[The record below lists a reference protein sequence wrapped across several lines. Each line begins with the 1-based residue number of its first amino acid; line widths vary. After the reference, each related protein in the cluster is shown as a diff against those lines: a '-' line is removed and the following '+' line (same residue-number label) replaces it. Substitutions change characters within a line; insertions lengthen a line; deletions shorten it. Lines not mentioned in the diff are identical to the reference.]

1 MKLKKEFVLGGRKL
15 ALVACLLAC
24 AAAAYGDIYD
34 DAIFWFRG
42 GTNVTANGRTAVKGD
57 LFDSIHANDPSHKNH
72 TASIW
77 GYEDCRVLRYEDVQF
92 PCNRDDRKS
101 VPVLHLSC
109 KTNTAVVGGVTTNM
123 LFMPAADA
131 SFLNGQITNF
141 YTMVARLRYELGVAT
156 NSNSWLARLGYGGKT
171 GGVLFG
177 FMHESG
183 ITDNIHPAIYCPGT
197 NTSAHTS
204 QLNEFRFRNLR
215 IPTNGWFDV
224 SLVVS
229 GGVVRVGIARPTTMY
244 SRNVIEFQNATGTSV
259 PDGDKLSRPSTTAST
274 WRFFCENA
282 NTDHVE
288 QPWGAATKTSF
299 LGSVQQIAIWKRA
312 LSDDE
317 VHEAWGW
324 PHEKVFKVGLENG
337 ASNEFGSNAAPAAQ
351 TIDAYGP
358 LGEKSPNIP
367 PGGTWTVTFFGATN
381 EVGLAQLLTLTATAG
396 SAVGTISAS
405 VNGTSVGSQTIFPGR
420 TATWYV
426 PGTAFKK
433 GPNNTLTLTR
443 TGGSGNVVVDS
454 LSIGGSWQIGIE
466 GQDWSDMSSEGY
478 VPRAPV
484 TSTFDISRKHW
495 AHAANSGSWTSNR
508 TFRVWLPEHVAANYP
523 MEFDLRSAYY
533 FNGSSPT
540 NYFMEVFVNG
550 QVRNAIRDDTGV
562 VSNRVSITPSHKL
575 YRMSFEPGEL
585 RAGWNEFFMH
595 GHARPTG
602 GYFMFD
608 FYRFQITGN
617 RKNGTLLIVR

>member
-1 MKLKKEFVLGGRKL
+1 MKLKKEFVLVEWRTFT
-15 ALVACLLAC
+15 LVACLFALASV
-24 AAAAYGDIYD
+24 AYGDVYD

-72 TASIW
+72 TATFF

-101 VPVLHLSC
+101 VPVLHLPLGMKVSNGGAITNLFMAGASAHFLYGQISNEYTVVMRLRREAGYA
-109 KTNTAVVGGVTTNM
+109 TNTSAWVTR
-123 LFMPAADA
+123 FGY
-131 SFLNGQITNF
+131 NG
-141 YTMVARLRYELGVAT
+141 A
-156 NSNSWLARLGYGGKT
+156 T
-171 GGVLFG
+171 GGILFG
-177 FMHESG
+177 FMHDRNNNDLVYPSM
-183 ITDNIHPAIYCPGT
+183 YCAST
-197 NTSAHTS
+197 NTSTGATGL
-204 QLNEFRFRNLR
+204 QEYWFRSLPMP
-215 IPTNGWFDV
+215 PTNKWFDI
-224 SLVVS
+224 SLAVS
-229 GGVVRVGIARPTTMY
+229 GSVVRVGLARPAYETINGSGQKVVNFQTATATM
-244 SRNVIEFQNATGTSV
+244 I
-259 PDGDKLSRPSTTAST
+259 PDPYQLAHPVSSEGS
-274 WRFFCENA
+274 WRFFMQASASSAKTPA
-282 NTDHVE
+282 NTSRKD
-288 QPWGAATKTSF
+288 SF
-299 LGSVQQIAIWKRA
+299 VGSVQQIAVWNRT
-312 LSDDE
+312 LTDDE

-351 TIDAYGP
+351 AIDAYGP

-405 VNGTSVGSQTIFPGR
+405 VNGTSVGSQTIQPGR

-495 AHAANSGSWTSNR
+495 AQAANPNGWTSNR
-508 TFRVWLPEHVAANYP
+508 TFRVWLPENVAANYP

-550 QVRNAIRDDTGV
+550 QLRNAIRDDTGV
-562 VSNRVSITPSHKL
+562 V
-575 YRMSFEPGEL
+575 
-585 RAGWNEFFMH
+585 
-595 GHARPTG
+595 
-602 GYFMFD
+602 
-608 FYRFQITGN
+608 
-617 RKNGTLLIVR
+617 

>member
-1 MKLKKEFVLGGRKL
+1 MRQIARLWIMG
-15 ALVACLLAC
+15 
-24 AAAAYGDIYD
+24 AAALCMVITAYGDIYD

-57 LFDSIHANDPSHKNH
+57 FFDSIHANDPTHKNH

-77 GYEDCRVLRYEDVQF
+77 GYEDCRVLRYENVQF

-109 KTNTAVVGGVTTNM
+109 KTNTAVVSGVTTNM
-123 LFMPAADA
+123 LFMPGADA
-131 SFLNGQITNF
+131 SFLYGQISNV
-141 YTMVARLRYELGVAT
+141 YTMVARLRYDLGVTT
-156 NSNSWLARLGYGGKT
+156 NVSSWFARLGYNGAT
-171 GGVLFG
+171 GGILYG

-197 NTSAHTS
+197 NTSSGAT

-229 GGVVRVGIARPTTMY
+229 GDVVRAGIARPTTMY
-244 SRNVIEFQNATGTSV
+244 SRNVIEFQTISGN
-259 PDGDKLSRPSTTAST
+259 PRPCGDKMARLPSAATT

-282 NTDHVE
+282 NDNYIE
-288 QPWGAATKTSF
+288 QPWGAAKRTSF
-299 LGSVQQIAIWKRA
+299 VGSVQQIAFWKRA
-312 LSDDE
+312 LTDEE

-337 ASNEFGSNAAPAAQ
+337 ASNEFGSDAAPAAQ
-351 TIDAYGP
+351 TIEAYGP

-367 PGGTWTVTFFGATN
+367 AGGTWTVKFFGATN
-381 EVGLAQLLTLTATAG
+381 EVGLAQLLKLTATAG
-396 SAVGTISAS
+396 SAIGTISAS
-405 VNGTSVGSQTIFPGR
+405 VNGTSVGSQTVRPGR
-420 TATWYV
+420 TSTWYV
-426 PGTAFKK
+426 PGTAFKQ

-443 TGGSGNVVVDS
+443 TGGGSGNVIVDAV
-454 LSIGGSWQIGIE
+454 SIGGSWQIGIH
-466 GQDWSDMSSEGY
+466 GVDWSDMSSEGY
-478 VPRAPV
+478 VPTSPV
-484 TSTFDISRKHW
+484 TSTLDISRKHW
-495 AHAANSGSWTSNR
+495 AHAANAGAWTSNR
-508 TFRVWLPEHVAANYP
+508 TFRVWLPDDVAANYP
-523 MEFDLRSAYY
+523 HEFALRTAYY
-533 FNGSSPT
+533 NGSAAT
-540 NYFMEVFVNG
+540 NYYMEVFVNG
-550 QVRNAIRDDTGV
+550 QLRNAIRDDTGV
-562 VSNRVSITPSHKL
+562 VSNRISTTSSHKL
-575 YRMSFEPGEL
+575 YRIPFEPGEL

-608 FYRFQITGN
+608 YYRFQLTGN
-617 RKNGTLLIVR
+617 RKNGAMLIIR

>member
-1 MKLKKEFVLGGRKL
+1 MKLKHHLSNL
-15 ALVACLLAC
+15 ALVACLFAC

-57 LFDSIHANDPSHKNH
+57 LFDSIHANDPPHKNH
-72 TASIW
+72 TAAFF

-101 VPVLHLSC
+101 VPVLHLPLGMKVS
-109 KTNTAVVGGVTTNM
+109 NGGATTN
-123 LFMPAADA
+123 LFMVGA
-131 SFLNGQITNF
+131 SAHFLYGQISNE
-141 YTMVARLRYELGVAT
+141 YTVVMRLRRDAGYAT
-156 NSNSWLARLGYGGKT
+156 NSSAWVTRFGYSGAT
-171 GGVLFG
+171 GGILFG
-177 FMHESG
+177 FMHDRNNNELVYPSM
-183 ITDNIHPAIYCPGT
+183 YCSGT
-197 NTSAHTS
+197 NTSTGVTGL
-204 QLNEFRFRNLR
+204 QEFWFRSLPMP
-215 IPTNGWFDV
+215 PTNKWFDI
-224 SLVVS
+224 SLAVS
-229 GGVVRVGIARPTTMY
+229 GSVVRVGLARPAYETI
-244 SRNVIEFQNATGTSV
+244 NGAGQKVVNFQTATGTTIPNSYQ
-259 PDGDKLSRPSTTAST
+259 LARPVSTEGN
-274 WRFFCENA
+274 WRFFMQASTSSASTPA
-282 NTDHVE
+282 NTSRKD
-288 QPWGAATKTSF
+288 SF
-299 LGSVQQIAIWKRA
+299 VGSVQQVAVWNRA
-312 LSDDE
+312 LTDDE

-405 VNGTSVGSQTIFPGR
+405 VNGTNVGSQTVQPGR

-443 TGGSGNVVVDS
+443 TDGGSGNVVVDS
-454 LSIGGSWQIGIE
+454 LSIGGSWQIGIH
-466 GQDWSDMSSEGY
+466 GTDWSDLTSESW
-478 VPRAPV
+478 APTV
-484 TSTFDISRKHW
+484 LSTHDISRKHW
-495 AHAANSGSWTSNR
+495 PQAGHSNNWTSNR
-508 TFRVWLPEHVAANYP
+508 TFRVWLPENVAANYP

-533 FNGSSPT
+533 NGSAAT
-540 NYFMEVFVNG
+540 NYYMEVFVNR
-550 QVRNAIRDDTGV
+550 QLRNAIREDGAVT
-562 VSNRVSITPSHKL
+562 NRISTTSSHKL
-575 YRMSFEPGEL
+575 YRVPFEPGEL
-585 RAGWNEFFMH
+585 QAGWNEILLH
-595 GHARPTG
+595 GHARPGG

-608 FYRFQITGN
+608 YFRFQLTGD
-617 RKNGTLLIVR
+617 RKNGTMLIIR

>member
-1 MKLKKEFVLGGRKL
+1 MRQFTWLWTMGAAALC
-15 ALVACLLAC
+15 LVAT
-24 AAAAYGDIYD
+24 AYGDVYD

-131 SFLNGQITNF
+131 SFLNGQITTV
-141 YTMVARLRYELGVAT
+141 YTMVARLRCDPGIFT
-156 NSNSWLARLGYGGKT
+156 NSSAWFARLGYGGAT
-171 GGVLFG
+171 GGILYG
-177 FMHESG
+177 FMHSRTAG
-183 ITDNIHPAIYCPGT
+183 QNDCVYPVIYCPGI
-197 NTSAHTS
+197 NTSSGAT
-204 QLNEFRFRNLR
+204 QLYEFWFTNLR
-215 IPTNGWFDV
+215 IPSNSWFDV

-229 GGVVRVGIARPTTMY
+229 GGVVRAGIARPTTMY
-244 SRNVIEFQNATGTSV
+244 SRNVIEFQTITGTNL
-259 PDGDKLSRPSTTAST
+259 PDGDKLSRPSTTASS

-282 NTDHVE
+282 NTGYVE
-288 QPWGAATKTSF
+288 QPWGAATRTSF

-337 ASNEFGSNAAPAAQ
+337 ASNEFGSNVAPAAQ
-351 TIDAYGP
+351 TINAYGP

-405 VNGTSVGSQTIFPGR
+405 VNGTSVGSQTIQPGR

-495 AHAANSGSWTSNR
+495 AQAANPNGWTSNR
-508 TFRVWLPEHVAANYP
+508 TFRVWLPENVAANYP

-608 FYRFQITGN
+608 YYRFRLTGN
-617 RKNGTLLIVR
+617 RKNGTMLIIR

>member
-1 MKLKKEFVLGGRKL
+1 MKLKNGIVLGKRYKL
-15 ALVACLLAC
+15 ALFACI
-24 AAAAYGDIYD
+24 AAVAAYGDIYD

-57 LFDSIHANDPSHKNH
+57 FFDSIHANDPTHKNH

-77 GYEDCRVLRYEDVQF
+77 GYEDCRVLRYENVQF

-109 KTNTAVVGGVTTNM
+109 KTNTAVVSGVTTNM
-123 LFMPAADA
+123 LFMPGADA
-131 SFLNGQITNF
+131 SFLKGQITNV
-141 YTMVARLRYELGVAT
+141 YTMVARLRWDPGVLT
-156 NSNSWLARLGYGGKT
+156 NSSAWFARLGYNGNT
-171 GGVLFG
+171 GGILFG
-177 FMHESG
+177 FMHEG
-183 ITDNIHPAIYCPGT
+183 KIADNIHPAIYCPGT
-197 NTSAHTS
+197 NTSSGATD
-204 QLNEFRFRNLR
+204 LGEFRFRNLR

-229 GGVVRVGIARPTTMY
+229 GGVVRAGIARPTAMY
-244 SRNVIEFQNATGTSV
+244 SRNVIEFQTITGN
-259 PDGDKLSRPSTTAST
+259 PLPNGNKLSRPVSGADK

-282 NTDHVE
+282 NANFVE
-288 QPWGAATKTSF
+288 QPWGSATRTAF
-299 LGSVQQIAIWKRA
+299 VGSVQQLAFWKRA
-312 LSDDE
+312 LTDSE

-367 PGGTWTVTFFGATN
+367 AGGTWTVKFFGATN
-381 EVGLAQLLTLTATAG
+381 EVGLAQLLKLTATSG
-396 SAVGTISAS
+396 SALGTISAA
-405 VNGTSVGSQTIFPGR
+405 VNGTSVGSQTVRPGR

-433 GPNNTLTLTR
+433 GPDNTLTLTR
-443 TGGSGNVVVDS
+443 TDGGSGNVIVDAVS
-454 LSIGGSWQIGIE
+454 LGGSWQIGIHDV
-466 GQDWSDMSSEGY
+466 DWSDMTTEGR
-478 VPRAPV
+478 VPTSPP

-495 AHAANSGSWTSNR
+495 AQAANSGGWTSNR
-508 TFRVWLPEHVAANYP
+508 TFRVWLPEDVAANYP
-523 MEFDLRSAYY
+523 HEFALRSAYY
-533 FNGSSPT
+533 ANGSTPT
-540 NYFMEVFVNG
+540 NYYMEVFVNG
-550 QVRNAIRDDTGV
+550 QLRNAIRENGT
-562 VSNRVSITPSHKL
+562 VSNRISTTSSHKL
-575 YRMSFEPGEL
+575 YRIPFEPGEL

-608 FYRFQITGN
+608 YYRFQLTGD
-617 RKNGTLLIVR
+617 RQHGTILIVR

>member
-1 MKLKKEFVLGGRKL
+1 MKLKHHLSNL
-15 ALVACLLAC
+15 ALAACLFAC

-72 TASIW
+72 TAAFF

-101 VPVLHLSC
+101 VPVLHLPLGMKVS
-109 KTNTAVVGGVTTNM
+109 NGGATTN
-123 LFMPAADA
+123 LFMVGA
-131 SFLNGQITNF
+131 SAHFLYGQISNE
-141 YTMVARLRYELGVAT
+141 YTVVMRLRRDAGYAT
-156 NSNSWLARLGYGGKT
+156 NSSAWVTRFGYSGAT
-171 GGVLFG
+171 GGILFG
-177 FMHESG
+177 FMHDRNNNELVYPSM
-183 ITDNIHPAIYCPGT
+183 YCSGT
-197 NTSAHTS
+197 NTSTGVTGL
-204 QLNEFRFRNLR
+204 QEFWFRSLPMP
-215 IPTNGWFDV
+215 PTNKWFDI
-224 SLVVS
+224 SLAVS
-229 GGVVRVGIARPTTMY
+229 GSVVRVGLARPAYETI
-244 SRNVIEFQNATGTSV
+244 NGAGQKVVNFQTATGTTIPNSYQ
-259 PDGDKLSRPSTTAST
+259 LARPVSTEGN
-274 WRFFCENA
+274 WRFFMQASANSASTPA
-282 NTDHVE
+282 NTSRKD
-288 QPWGAATKTSF
+288 SF
-299 LGSVQQIAIWKRA
+299 VGSVQQVAVWNRA
-312 LSDDE
+312 LTDDE

-405 VNGTSVGSQTIFPGR
+405 VNGTNVGSQTVQPGR

-443 TGGSGNVVVDS
+443 TDGGSGNVVVDS
-454 LSIGGSWQIGIE
+454 LSIGGSWQIGIH
-466 GQDWSDMSSEGY
+466 GTDWSDLTSESW
-478 VPRAPV
+478 APTV
-484 TSTFDISRKHW
+484 LSTHDISRKHW
-495 AHAANSGSWTSNR
+495 PQAGHSNNWTSNR
-508 TFRVWLPEHVAANYP
+508 TFRVWLPENVAANYP

-533 FNGSSPT
+533 NGSAAT
-540 NYFMEVFVNG
+540 NYYMEVFVNR
-550 QVRNAIRDDTGV
+550 QLRNAIREDGAVT
-562 VSNRVSITPSHKL
+562 NRISTTSSHKL
-575 YRMSFEPGEL
+575 YRVPFEPGEL
-585 RAGWNEFFMH
+585 QAGWNEILLH
-595 GHARPTG
+595 GHARPGG

-608 FYRFQITGN
+608 YYRFQLTGD
-617 RKNGTLLIVR
+617 RKNGTMLIIR

>member
-1 MKLKKEFVLGGRKL
+1 MKLIVRLGMMG
-15 ALVACLLAC
+15 
-24 AAAAYGDIYD
+24 AAALCLAATAYGDVYD
-34 DAIFWFRG
+34 DAIYWFRG

-57 LFDSIHANDPSHKNH
+57 LFDSIHANDPTHKNH
-72 TASIW
+72 TAAIY

-131 SFLNGQITNF
+131 SFLYGQITNV
-141 YTMVARLRYELGVAT
+141 YTMVARLRYNLGITT
-156 NSNSWLARLGYGGKT
+156 NSNSWLLRLGYNGAT
-171 GGVLFG
+171 GGILYG
-177 FMHESG
+177 FMHDSG

-197 NTSAHTS
+197 NTSSGARA
-204 QLNEFRFRNLR
+204 LGEFRFRNLR

-229 GGVVRVGIARPTTMY
+229 GGVVRAGIARPTTMY
-244 SRNVIEFQNATGTSV
+244 SRNVIEFQSLTGNPR
-259 PDGDKLSRPSTTAST
+259 PDGDKLSRPSSNAGA

-282 NTDHVE
+282 NANNVE
-288 QPWGAATKTSF
+288 QPWGSATKTSF

-337 ASNEFGSNAAPAAQ
+337 ASNEFGSNAAPTAQ
-351 TIDAYGP
+351 TIDAHGP
-358 LGEKSPNIP
+358 LCEKSPNIP
-367 PGGTWTVTFFGATN
+367 PGGTWTVSFFGATN

-405 VNGTSVGSQTIFPGR
+405 VNGTSVGSQTVQPGR

-443 TGGSGNVVVDS
+443 AGGSGNVVVDS
-454 LSIGGSWQIGIE
+454 LSIGGSWQIGIAS
-466 GQDWSDMSSEGY
+466 QDWSDMSSEGY
-478 VPRAPV
+478 VPRSPV
-484 TSTFDISRKHW
+484 TSTFDLSRKHW
-495 AHAANSGSWTSNR
+495 AQAANSGGWTSNR
-508 TFRVWLPEHVAANYP
+508 TFRVWLPENVAANYP

-550 QVRNAIRDDTGV
+550 QLRNAIRDDTGV
-562 VSNRVSITPSHKL
+562 VSNRVSTTSSHKL
-575 YRMSFEPGEL
+575 YRIPFEPGEL
-585 RAGWNEFFMH
+585 RAGWNEILLH

-608 FYRFQITGN
+608 YYRFQLTGN
-617 RKNGTLLIVR
+617 RKNSTMLIVR

>member
-1 MKLKKEFVLGGRKL
+1 M
-15 ALVACLLAC
+15 
-24 AAAAYGDIYD
+24 
-34 DAIFWFRG
+34 
-42 GTNVTANGRTAVKGD
+42 
-57 LFDSIHANDPSHKNH
+57 
-72 TASIW
+72 
-77 GYEDCRVLRYEDVQF
+77 
-92 PCNRDDRKS
+92 
-101 VPVLHLSC
+101 
-109 KTNTAVVGGVTTNM
+109 
-123 LFMPAADA
+123 
-131 SFLNGQITNF
+131 
-141 YTMVARLRYELGVAT
+141 AT
-156 NSNSWLARLGYGGKT
+156 S
-171 GGVLFG
+171 
-177 FMHESG
+177 
-183 ITDNIHPAIYCPGT
+183 
-197 NTSAHTS
+197 
-204 QLNEFRFRNLR
+204 
-215 IPTNGWFDV
+215 
-224 SLVVS
+224 
-229 GGVVRVGIARPTTMY
+229 
-244 SRNVIEFQNATGTSV
+244 ATGTSV
-259 PDGDKLSRPSTTAST
+259 PDGDKLSRPSTTASN

-282 NTDHVE
+282 NTGYVE
-288 QPWGAATKTSF
+288 QPWGAATRTSF

-533 FNGSSPT
+533 NGSAAT
-540 NYFMEVFVNG
+540 NYYMEVFVNG
-550 QVRNAIRDDTGV
+550 QLRNAIRDDTGV
-562 VSNRVSITPSHKL
+562 VSNRISTTTSHKL
-575 YRMSFEPGEL
+575 YRFPFEPGEL
-585 RAGWNEFFMH
+585 RAGWNEFLMH
-595 GHARPTG
+595 GHGRPTG

-608 FYRFQITGN
+608 FYRFQLTGD

>member
-1 MKLKKEFVLGGRKL
+1 MKLKKGIALGEL
-15 ALVACLLAC
+15 ALVACF
-24 AAAAYGDIYD
+24 AAVAAYGDIYD

-57 LFDSIHANDPSHKNH
+57 FFDSIHANDPTHKNH

-123 LFMPAADA
+123 LFMPAVDA
-131 SFLNGQITNF
+131 SFLKGQITNV
-141 YTMVARLRYELGVAT
+141 YTMVARLRCDPGIFT
-156 NSNSWLARLGYGGKT
+156 NSSAWFARLGYGGVN
-171 GGVLFG
+171 GGILYG
-177 FMHESG
+177 FMHSRTAG
-183 ITDNIHPAIYCPGT
+183 QNDCVYPSIYCPGT
-197 NTSAHTS
+197 NTSSGATQLTEFWFTS
-204 QLNEFRFRNLR
+204 LR
-215 IPTNGWFDV
+215 IPSNGWFDV

-229 GGVVRVGIARPTTMY
+229 GGTVRAGIARPMTMY
-244 SRNVIEFQNATGTSV
+244 SRSVIEFQTLTGTTR
-259 PDGDKLSRPSTTAST
+259 PNGDKLSRPSSSDGS

-282 NTDHVE
+282 NENCVE
-288 QPWGAATKTSF
+288 QPWGKATKTSF
-299 LGSVQQIAIWKRA
+299 MGSVQQLAFWKRA
-312 LSDDE
+312 LTDSE
-317 VHEAWGW
+317 VYEAWGW

-367 PGGTWTVTFFGATN
+367 AGGTWTVKFFGATN
-381 EVGLAQLLTLTATAG
+381 EVGLAQLLKLTTTAG
-396 SAVGTISAS
+396 SAAGTISAS
-405 VNGTSVGSQTIFPGR
+405 VNGTSVGSQTVRPGR

-443 TGGSGNVVVDS
+443 TDSGSGNLTVDAV
-454 LSIGGSWQIGIE
+454 SIGGSWQIGIS
-466 GQDWSDMSSEGY
+466 GVDWSDMSSESY
-478 VPRAPV
+478 VPTTPG
-484 TSTFDISRKHW
+484 TTTFDLSRKHW
-495 AHAANSGSWTSNR
+495 AHAANASNWTSNR
-508 TFRVWLPEHVAANYP
+508 TFRVWLPDDVAANYP
-523 MEFDLRSAYY
+523 HEFDIRSAYY
-533 FNGSSPT
+533 NGSAAT
-540 NYFMEVFVNG
+540 NYYMEVFVNG
-550 QVRNAIRDDTGV
+550 QLRNAIRDDTGV
-562 VSNRVSITPSHKL
+562 VSNRISTTSSHKL
-575 YRMSFEPGEL
+575 YRIPFEPGEL
-585 RAGWNEFFMH
+585 RAGWNEFLLH

-608 FYRFQITGN
+608 YYRFQLTGN
-617 RKNGTLLIVR
+617 RQNGTIVIIR

>member
-1 MKLKKEFVLGGRKL
+1 MKLKKEFVIGGRKL
-15 ALVACLLAC
+15 ALAACLLAC

-72 TASIW
+72 TATFF

-101 VPVLHLSC
+101 VPVLHLPLGMKVSNGGATTNLFMAGASAHFLYGQISNEYTVVMRLRREAGYA
-109 KTNTAVVGGVTTNM
+109 TNTSAWVTR
-123 LFMPAADA
+123 FGY
-131 SFLNGQITNF
+131 NG
-141 YTMVARLRYELGVAT
+141 A
-156 NSNSWLARLGYGGKT
+156 T
-171 GGVLFG
+171 GGILFG
-177 FMHESG
+177 FMHDRNNNDLVYPSM
-183 ITDNIHPAIYCPGT
+183 YCAST
-197 NTSAHTS
+197 NTSTGATGL
-204 QLNEFRFRNLR
+204 QEYWFRSLPMP
-215 IPTNGWFDV
+215 PTNKWFDI
-224 SLVVS
+224 SLAVS
-229 GGVVRVGIARPTTMY
+229 GSVVRVGLARPAYETINGSGQKVVNFQTATATM
-244 SRNVIEFQNATGTSV
+244 I
-259 PDGDKLSRPSTTAST
+259 PDPYQLAHPASSEGS
-274 WRFFCENA
+274 WRFFMQASASSA
-282 NTDHVE
+282 NT
-288 QPWGAATKTSF
+288 PANTSRKDSF
-299 LGSVQQIAIWKRA
+299 VGSVQQVAVWNRT
-312 LSDDE
+312 LTDDE

-405 VNGTSVGSQTIFPGR
+405 VNGTSVGSQTIQPGR

-443 TGGSGNVVVDS
+443 TGGSGNIVVDS

-466 GQDWSDMSSEGY
+466 GQDWSDMSSESY
-478 VPRAPV
+478 VPTAPV

-495 AHAANSGSWTSNR
+495 AQAANPNGWSSNR
-508 TFRVWLPEHVAANYP
+508 TFRVWLPENVAANYP

-550 QVRNAIRDDTGV
+550 QLRNAIRDDTGV
-562 VSNRVSITPSHKL
+562 VSNRVSITPSH
-575 YRMSFEPGEL
+575 
-585 RAGWNEFFMH
+585 
-595 GHARPTG
+595 
-602 GYFMFD
+602 
-608 FYRFQITGN
+608 
-617 RKNGTLLIVR
+617 

>member
-1 MKLKKEFVLGGRKL
+1 MKQIVRLGIMG
-15 ALVACLLAC
+15 
-24 AAAAYGDIYD
+24 AAALCLATTAYGDVYD

-123 LFMPAADA
+123 LFMPA
-131 SFLNGQITNF
+131 
-141 YTMVARLRYELGVAT
+141 
-156 NSNSWLARLGYGGKT
+156 WLARLGYGGKT

-259 PDGDKLSRPSTTAST
+259 PDGDKLSRPSATASN

-282 NTDHVE
+282 NTGYVE
-288 QPWGAATKTSF
+288 QPWGAATRTSF

-324 PHEKVFKVGLENG
+324 PHEKVFKVGLE
-337 ASNEFGSNAAPAAQ
+337 
-351 TIDAYGP
+351 
-358 LGEKSPNIP
+358 SPNIP

-550 QVRNAIRDDTGV
+550 QLRNAIRDDTGV
-562 VSNRVSITPSHKL
+562 VSNRISTTTSHKL
-575 YRMSFEPGEL
+575 YRIPFEPGEL

-595 GHARPTG
+595 GHGRPTG

-608 FYRFQITGN
+608 YYRFLLTGD
-617 RKNGTLLIVR
+617 RQNGTLLIVR

>member
-1 MKLKKEFVLGGRKL
+1 MTIQNAKKSAFWVSMV
-15 ALVACLLAC
+15 ALCMVVT
-24 AAAAYGDIYD
+24 AYGDVYD

-123 LFMPAADA
+123 LFMSAADA

-141 YTMVARLRYELGVAT
+141 YTMVARLRCDPGIFT
-156 NSNSWLARLGYGGKT
+156 NSSAWFARLGYGGAT
-171 GGVLFG
+171 GGILYG

-229 GGVVRVGIARPTTMY
+229 GGVVRAGIARPTTMY

-259 PDGDKLSRPSTTAST
+259 PDGDKLSRPSTTASA

-282 NTDHVE
+282 NTGYVE
-288 QPWGAATKTSF
+288 KPWGAATKTSF

-405 VNGTSVGSQTIFPGR
+405 VNGTSVGSQTVQPGR

-443 TGGSGNVVVDS
+443 TDGGSGNVVVDS
-454 LSIGGSWQIGIE
+454 LSIGGSWQIGIH
-466 GQDWSDMSSEGY
+466 GTDWSDLTSESW
-478 VPRAPV
+478 APTV
-484 TSTFDISRKHW
+484 LSTHDISRKHW
-495 AHAANSGSWTSNR
+495 PQAGHSNNWTSNR
-508 TFRVWLPEHVAANYP
+508 TFRVWLPENVAANYP

-533 FNGSSPT
+533 NGSAAT
-540 NYFMEVFVNG
+540 NYYMEVFVNR
-550 QVRNAIRDDTGV
+550 QLRNAIREDGAVT
-562 VSNRVSITPSHKL
+562 NRISTTSSHKL
-575 YRMSFEPGEL
+575 YRVPFEPGEL
-585 RAGWNEFFMH
+585 QAGWNEILLH
-595 GHARPTG
+595 GHARPGG

-608 FYRFQITGN
+608 YFRFQLTGD
-617 RKNGTLLIVR
+617 RKNGTMLIIR

>member
-1 MKLKKEFVLGGRKL
+1 MG
-15 ALVACLLAC
+15 
-24 AAAAYGDIYD
+24 AAALCLATTAYGDVYD

-109 KTNTAVVGGVTTNM
+109 KTNTAVVGGV
-123 LFMPAADA
+123 A

-259 PDGDKLSRPSTTAST
+259 PDGDKLSRPSATASN

-282 NTDHVE
+282 NTGYVE
-288 QPWGAATKTSF
+288 QPWGAATRTSF

-533 FNGSSPT
+533 NGSAAT
-540 NYFMEVFVNG
+540 NYYMEVFVNG
-550 QVRNAIRDDTGV
+550 QLRNAIRDDTGV
-562 VSNRVSITPSHKL
+562 VSNRISTTTSHKL
-575 YRMSFEPGEL
+575 YRIPFEPGEL

-595 GHARPTG
+595 GHGRPTG

-608 FYRFQITGN
+608 YYRFQLTGD
-617 RKNGTLLIVR
+617 RQNGTMLIVR

>member
-1 MKLKKEFVLGGRKL
+1 MMG
-15 ALVACLLAC
+15 
-24 AAAAYGDIYD
+24 AAALCLTATAYGDIYD

-42 GTNVTANGRTAVKGD
+42 GTNVTANGRNAVKGD

-72 TASIW
+72 TATFF

-101 VPVLHLSC
+101 VPVLHLPLGMKVSNGGATTNLFMAGASAHFLYGQISNEYTVVMRLRREAGYA
-109 KTNTAVVGGVTTNM
+109 TNTSAWVTR
-123 LFMPAADA
+123 FGY
-131 SFLNGQITNF
+131 NG
-141 YTMVARLRYELGVAT
+141 A
-156 NSNSWLARLGYGGKT
+156 T
-171 GGVLFG
+171 GGILFG
-177 FMHESG
+177 FMHDRNNNDLVYPSM
-183 ITDNIHPAIYCPGT
+183 YCAST
-197 NTSAHTS
+197 NTSTGATGL
-204 QLNEFRFRNLR
+204 QEYWFRSLPMP
-215 IPTNGWFDV
+215 PTNKWFDI
-224 SLVVS
+224 SLAVS
-229 GGVVRVGIARPTTMY
+229 GSVVRVGLARPAYETINGSGQKVVNFQTATATM
-244 SRNVIEFQNATGTSV
+244 I
-259 PDGDKLSRPSTTAST
+259 PDPYQLAHPVSSEGS
-274 WRFFCENA
+274 WRFFMQASASSA
-282 NTDHVE
+282 NT
-288 QPWGAATKTSF
+288 PANTSRKDSF
-299 LGSVQQIAIWKRA
+299 VGSVQQVAVWNRT
-312 LSDDE
+312 LTDDE

-433 GPNNTLTLTR
+433 GPNNTLMLTR
-443 TGGSGNVVVDS
+443 TGGSGNIVVDS
-454 LSIGGSWQIGIE
+454 LSIGGSWQIGIH
-466 GQDWSDMSSEGY
+466 GVDWSDMSSESY
-478 VPRAPV
+478 VPTAPV

-495 AHAANSGSWTSNR
+495 PQAGHSSNWTSNR
-508 TFRVWLPEHVAANYP
+508 TFRVWLPANVAANYP
-523 MEFDLRSAYY
+523 HEFDIRSAYY
-533 FNGSSPT
+533 SGSAAT
-540 NYFMEVFVNG
+540 NYYMEVFVNG
-550 QVRNAIRDDTGV
+550 QLRNAIRDDTGV
-562 VSNRVSITPSHKL
+562 VSNRISTTSSHKL
-575 YRMSFEPGEL
+575 YRIPFEPGEL
-585 RAGWNEFFMH
+585 RAGWNEFLLH

-608 FYRFQITGN
+608 YYRFQLTGD

>member
-1 MKLKKEFVLGGRKL
+1 MG
-15 ALVACLLAC
+15 
-24 AAAAYGDIYD
+24 AAALCLATTAYGDVYD

-244 SRNVIEFQNATGTSV
+244 SRNVIEFQTITGTNL
-259 PDGDKLSRPSTTAST
+259 PDGDKLSRPSTTASS

-282 NTDHVE
+282 NTGYVE
-288 QPWGAATKTSF
+288 QPWGAATRTSF

-337 ASNEFGSNAAPAAQ
+337 ASNEFGSNVAPAAQ
-351 TIDAYGP
+351 TINAYGP

-405 VNGTSVGSQTIFPGR
+405 VNGTSVGSQTIQPGR

-443 TGGSGNVVVDS
+443 TGGSGNVVVD
-454 LSIGGSWQIGIE
+454 GIE

-495 AHAANSGSWTSNR
+495 AQAANPNGWTSNR
-508 TFRVWLPEHVAANYP
+508 TFRVWLPENVAANYP

-550 QVRNAIRDDTGV
+550 QLRNAIRDDTGV

-608 FYRFQITGN
+608 FYRFQITGD